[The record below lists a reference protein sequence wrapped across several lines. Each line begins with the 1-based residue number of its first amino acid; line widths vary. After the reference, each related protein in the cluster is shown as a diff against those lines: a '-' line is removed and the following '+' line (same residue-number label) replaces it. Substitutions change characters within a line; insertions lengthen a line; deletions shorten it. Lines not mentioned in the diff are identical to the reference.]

1 MKNKRNGYAFLMI
14 CSCLLSACKPTYNPG
29 SNAPTM
35 TTAPVNQAYDMDFVQ
50 INNDI
55 IDYYS
60 QENLLK
66 YFPFITDLEID
77 GTNDPAEIDL
87 RLSVEENV
95 SDEAVVILLSD
106 IAKNIGDEAA
116 IQDFRLKES
125 SETSFGTVYDH
136 YTFHYTVTVN
146 DEVTAEDTINAGDEF
161 PLDPSYDL
169 TYLKEYLA
177 KNELSS

>member
-1 MKNKRNGYAFLMI
+1 MLFT
-14 CSCLLSACKPTYNPG
+14 CLLSACKPTYKPE
-29 SNAPTM
+29 SEAPSM
-35 TTAPVNQAYDMDFVQ
+35 TTASADQAYDMDFVQ

-60 QENLLK
+60 QENLIK
-66 YFPFITDLEID
+66 YFPFITDLDID

-87 RLSVEENV
+87 KISIKDNV
-95 SDEAVVILLSD
+95 SDEAIVILLSD

-125 SETSFGTVYDH
+125 SEASFGTVYDH
-136 YTFHYTVTVN
+136 YAFHYTVTVN
-146 DEVTAEDTINAGDEF
+146 DEVTAEDTIDAGAEF

-169 TYLKEYLA
+169 EYLKEYLA
-177 KNELSS
+177 LNESPS

>member
-1 MKNKRNGYAFLMI
+1 MNA
-14 CSCLLSACKPTYNPG
+14 CSPTYKPK
-29 SNAPTM
+29 SDAPKM
-35 TTAPVNQAYDMDFVQ
+35 TTAAADEPYDMDFVQ

-95 SDEAVVILLSD
+95 SDDALAILLSD

-136 YTFHYTVTVN
+136 YAFHYTVIVN
-146 DEVTAEDTINAGDEF
+146 SEVAAEDTINAGTAF
-161 PLDPSYDL
+161 TLDPSYDL
-169 TYLKEYLA
+169 AYLKGISC
-177 KNELSS
+177 KK